1 MFNFLKEI
9 KDNLKNPNNLGL
21 ESFNII
27 NISGHLLYVE
37 GHLGLVTLSKEL
49 VSFKVKKG
57 VILVEGQDMV
67 LSELNENTIKI
78 CGKIKKVEQI

>member
-37 GHLGLVTLSKEL
+37 GHLGLVTLSKDL

-78 CGKIKKVEQI
+78 CGIIKKVEQI